1 MSSAPP
7 TPAKGGMDVAAM
19 TGIPSLP
26 GIERR
31 LANPKPVTYLKVN
44 YFHKIPV
51 ILHNGL

>member
-1 MSSAPP
+1 
-7 TPAKGGMDVAAM
+7 MDVAAM
-19 TGIPSLP
+19 RGIPSLP